1 MQTLPLGSQDFE
13 DLRLRNSLYVD
24 KTKYVLDII
33 NQSKYMFFS
42 RPRRMGKS
50 LLCST
55 LKCVYEGRQGLFEG
69 LYIYDKIDWEAIACP
84 VIHIDFS
91 AVPLKEQ
98 TLAEALPKYMHG
110 LANKFLIQ
118 VPTNFTSAEILKL
131 LLEELSKVGKKVV
144 VIVDE
149 YDKALNDFLDDKQMF
164 EENRAV
170 LRNFFGILKP
180 SDNLLEKVFLTGVSK
195 FGKVSVFSQLNNI
208 TDYSTYETYAT
219 MCGYTQTELEHYF
232 ADYIVDTTQKLEVS
246 KNALLQEMKRYYN
259 GYSYDGVTTVYNPYS
274 VLNFFKLQKFY
285 NYWYDTGTP
294 TFLIKALRE
303 QKIQSFELE
312 KIQTD
317 PVVLDM
323 TSIEITNVIALLFQ
337 TGYLTIKQVI
347 RKKFKEMYRLGF
359 PNAEVKQAFSQYI
372 LSDYMQNALD
382 LNKIKYASPMRD
394 ALENKDF
401 PAMQQI
407 AQAVYASIVYQLHE
421 RKSKDSTQTKDEIEK
436 AIEAESEL
444 MRKEMFYHSLFHV
457 LMNAT
462 GFRTE
467 SEILTN
473 LGRIDMAVETDET
486 LYLFE
491 FKVNESAEIAFDQI
505 MNKGY
510 AEKYQTTDYEIFAVG
525 INFSTEIRNIEAL
538 TYRKL
543 K

>member
-13 DLRLRNSLYVD
+13 TLRQRDALYVD
-24 KTKYVLDII
+24 KTEYVLDII
-33 NQSKYMFFS
+33 RQPTYMFFS

-69 LYIYDKIDWEAIACP
+69 LYIYDKIDWEAIQCP

-91 AVPLKEQ
+91 RVDTKNLEMGLQLHMELLAKKFQVELKRDYEGNAIFQ
-98 TLAEALPKYMHG
+98 
-110 LANKFLIQ
+110 I
-118 VPTNFTSAEILKL
+118 
-131 LLEELSKVGKKVV
+131 LLETLSQNGKKVV
-144 VIVDE
+144 VIIDE
-149 YDKALNDFLDDKQMF
+149 YDKALNDYIDDKEKF
-164 EENRAV
+164 EKQREI
-170 LRNFFGILKP
+170 LRNFYGILKP
-180 SDNLLEKVFLTGVSK
+180 YDSKLEKVFLTGVSK
-195 FGKVSVFSQLNNI
+195 FGKVSIFSQLNNI
-208 TDYSTYETYAT
+208 TDYSTYETYST

-232 ADYIVDTTQKLEVS
+232 ADYIMDTTQKLEIS
-246 KNALLQEMKRYYN
+246 KEILLQEMKRFYN

-274 VLNFFKLQKFY
+274 VLNFFKLQDFR

-294 TFLIKALRE
+294 NILVKGLQE
-303 QKIQSFELE
+303 QKIQPFELE
-312 KIQTD
+312 KIQIQD
-317 PVVLDM
+317 QFLDAADIDNM
-323 TSIEITNVIALLFQ
+323 SVISLLYQ
-337 TGYLTIKQVI
+337 TGYLTIKAKI
-347 RKKFKEMYRLGF
+347 RKKLRFMVRLGF
-359 PNAEVKQAFSQYI
+359 PNAEVKEAFSQYI
-372 LSDYMQNALD
+372 LSHYIQKGID
-382 LNKIKYASPMRD
+382 KTSVKYSSPMRD

-401 PAMQQI
+401 PAIQQI
-407 AQAVYASIVYQLHE
+407 VQAVYASIVYQLHE

-436 AIEAESEL
+436 AIDAESEL

-538 TYRKL
+538 TYRQL

>member
-24 KTKYVLDII
+24 KTAYVLDII
-33 NQSKYMFFS
+33 NQPKYMFFS

-69 LYIYDKIDWEAIACP
+69 LYIYDKIDWEAIKHP
-84 VIHIDFS
+84 VLHIDFS
-91 AVPLKEQ
+91 RVDTQYLEDGLK
-98 TLAEALPKYMHG
+98 LYMEL
-110 LANKFLIQ
+110 LANSFQI
-118 VPTNFTSAEILKL
+118 KL
-131 LLEELSKVGKKVV
+131 EHEYRGNAIFQILLEKLSQNGKKVV
-144 VIVDE
+144 VIIDE
-149 YDKALNDFLDDKQMF
+149 YDKALNDYIDDKEKF
-164 EENRAV
+164 EKHREV
-170 LRNFFGILKP
+170 LRGFYGILKP
-180 SDNLLEKVFLTGVSK
+180 YDNILEKVFLTGVSK

-232 ADYIVDTTQKLEVS
+232 ADYIADTTQKLEVS
-246 KNALLQEMKRYYN
+246 KNALLQEMKRFYN
-259 GYSYDGVTTVYNPYS
+259 GYSYDGITTVYNPYS

-401 PAMQQI
+401 PAIQQI

-421 RKSKDSTQTKDEIEK
+421 RKSKDNTQTKDEIEK
-436 AIEAESEL
+436 AIDAESEL

-510 AEKYQTTDYEIFAVG
+510 AEKYQTTEYEIFAVG
-525 INFSTEIRNIEAL
+525 INFSTEMRNIEAL
-538 TYRKL
+538 TYRQL

>member
-1 MQTLPLGSQDFE
+1 MQPLPLGSQDFE
-13 DLRLRNSLYVD
+13 DLRFRNSLYVD

-33 NQSKYMFFS
+33 KQPKYMFFS

-55 LKCVYEGRQGLFEG
+55 IRAVYEGKKHLFEG
-69 LYIYDKIDWEAIACP
+69 LYIHDKIDWENIVCP
-84 VIHIDFS
+84 VIHVDFS
-91 AVPLKEQ
+91 LVN
-98 TLAEALPKYMHG
+98 TKYLEEG
-110 LANKFLIQ
+110 
-118 VPTNFTSAEILKL
+118 LKL
-131 LLEELSKVGKKVV
+131 HMESLAKQFQITLEKDYKCDGIFQILLQKLSENGKKVV
-144 VIVDE
+144 VIIDE
-149 YDKALNDFLDDKQMF
+149 YDKALNDYLDNPEKF
-164 EENRAV
+164 EAHREV
-170 LRNFFGILKP
+170 LRSFYGILKP
-180 SDNLLEKVFLTGVSK
+180 YDSKLEKVFLTGVSK

-208 TDYSTYETYAT
+208 TDYSTYLPYAT

-232 ADYIVDTTQKLEVS
+232 ADYIADTTQKLEVS

-259 GYSYDGVTTVYNPYS
+259 GYSFDGVTTVYNPYS
-274 VLNFFKLQKFY
+274 VLNFFKLQKFR

-303 QKIQSFELE
+303 QKIKSFELE
-312 KIQTD
+312 KIQAD

-337 TGYLTIKQVI
+337 TGYLTIKQII
-347 RKKFKEMYRLGF
+347 RKKMTEAYRLGF
-359 PNAEVKQAFSQYI
+359 PNTEVKQAFSQYI
-372 LSDYMQNALD
+372 LSDYMQDALD
-382 LNKIKYASPMRD
+382 LNKIKYSSPMRD

-401 PAMQQI
+401 PAIQQI

-421 RKSKDSTQTKDEIEK
+421 RKSKDSTQTKGEIEK
-436 AIEAESEL
+436 AIDAESEL
-444 MRKEMFYHSLFHV
+444 MRKEMFYHALFHV

-538 TYRKL
+538 TYQKL